1 MLSLFKKLSN
11 LVKMRLLK
19 LTFFLFFFTLTQG
32 QEIKSPS
39 EFLGYNLGEKFTRH
53 HQVVNYFE
61 YLSKSSELIKMI
73 PYGLTNEGRKLN
85 LVYLSNKN
93 NLNNL
98 ELIRNSHLQNTG
110 LFKGPKNNNIVVVWL
125 SYNVHG
131 NESSSTEAAMKTAYH
146 LITNNEKWLD
156 DAIIIIDPCLNP
168 DGRDRYVN
176 FYKQT
181 RSFPNDIKSFSRE
194 HHEPWQNGR
203 TNHYI
208 FDLNRDWAW
217 LTQIESQQRIK
228 MYNKWLPHVHVDFHE
243 QSINNPYYFAPA
255 AEPLHEKI
263 TSFQKKFQNDL
274 AKNHARY
281 FDKNG
286 WLYFTK
292 QTFDLLYPSYGDSYP
307 MFLGSIGMTYEQAGG
322 GRAGLGIINQNY
334 QLLTLK
340 ERIEHHFTTS
350 ISTIEFSIKNK
361 SILNENFQK
370 FFFDKKRKYKFYIL
384 EGNSDILNS
393 LKNLLSKHDIKTSN
407 VLKKQNIKGYDYQK
421 EKNTTKTI
429 TPKSLVISTDQV
441 KGKLAEI
448 LIEPKVKLNDSLTYD
463 ITAWSLPYAYGLK
476 AIATNEKIDFKTFEN
491 EKVFINNLKNNTYGY
506 GFNWKSFEDSKFLAS
521 LLKEKILVRF
531 NKKEFTNN
539 KNKWDLGSIFIL
551 RGDNNHIKETLTK
564 TLDSLSKRHKR
575 NLIEI
580 NSGYSEKGIDLGSR
594 DVKMIK
600 KLNVGILGGSK
611 VSPYNYGEIWYFFE
625 KQLKYPLIQ
634 IPENKLSEALKSLS
648 TLIIP
653 SGSHKL
659 FKYKEKTNLLTEW
672 IKSGGKVIFIGRSL
686 DMLTKNK
693 IFKIEKK
700 SNDLKKDPL
709 ISFNKNQRNNIS
721 NSITGSIYKV
731 NIDSSHFLSYGLNL
745 YYTLKLS
752 GESFKFLEK
761 GYNAGYLS
769 ENAEP
774 SSGFVGSN
782 VKNIQKNSLIFGE
795 QKLGKGSIIYFIDNP
810 LFRGFWYSGKI
821 LFSNALFFR

>member
-1 MLSLFKKLSN
+1 M
-11 LVKMRLLK
+11 KMRLLK
-19 LTFFLFFFTLTQG
+19 LTFFLFLFKITQS

-53 HQVVNYFE
+53 HQVVDYFKH
-61 YLSKSSELIKMI
+61 LSISSELIKMI
-73 PYGLTNEGRKLN
+73 PYGLTNEERELN
-85 LVYLSNKN
+85 LVFLSSKD
-93 NLNNL
+93 NLDNL
-98 ELIRNSHLQNTG
+98 ELIRKTHLQNTG
-110 LFKGPKNNNIVVVWL
+110 IIKGPKNNDNVVVWL

-131 NESSSTEAAMKTAYH
+131 NESSSTEASMKTVYEI
-146 LITNNEKWLD
+146 LNNKKDWLND
-156 DAIIIIDPCLNP
+156 TIVIIDPCVNP

-176 FYKQT
+176 FYKQS
-181 RSFPNDIKSFSRE
+181 RSFPNDNKSFSKE
-194 HHEPWQNGR
+194 HYEPWHNGR

-228 MYNKWLPHVHVDFHE
+228 IYNKWLPHVHVDFHE

-263 TSFQKKFQNDL
+263 TSFQKKFQDGL
-274 AKNHARY
+274 AKNHAKY

-322 GRAGLGIINQNY
+322 GKAGLGIINDNY

-350 ISTIEFSIKNK
+350 MSTIEFSLKNK
-361 SILNENFQK
+361 SILNENFYK

-384 EGNSDILNS
+384 EGNSDVLNS
-393 LKNLLSKHDIKTSN
+393 LKKLLSKHEISFN
-407 VLKKQNIKGYDYQK
+407 NISEKQNIKGYDYQK
-421 EKNTTKTI
+421 EKNTSKTI
-429 TPKSLVISTDQV
+429 NANSLLINTNQV

-448 LIEPKVKLNDSLTYD
+448 LFEPKTKLNDSLTYD

-476 AIATNEKIDFKTFEN
+476 ALASN
-491 EKVFINNLKNNTYGY
+491 EKVKFKPFDNEKAFTNSLSNNNYGF

-551 RGDNNHIKETLTK
+551 RGDNNHIKNTLTK
-564 TLDSLSKRHKR
+564 TIDSLAKKYKR

-594 DVKMIK
+594 DIKMIK
-600 KLNVGILGGSK
+600 KLNVGILGGSE

-625 KQLKYPLIQ
+625 KQLKYPLTQ
-634 IPENKLSEALKSLS
+634 IPENKLSEALKSLN
-648 TLIIP
+648 TLILP

-659 FKYKEKTNLLTEW
+659 FKSKEKTKLLTEW
-672 IKSGGKVIFIGRSL
+672 IKSGGKIIMIGRSL
-686 DMLTKNK
+686 DMLTENK
-693 IFKIEKK
+693 IFEIQKK
-700 SNDLKKDPL
+700 SNEFKKEPL
-709 ISFNKNQRNNIS
+709 ISYSKSRRNRVS
-721 NSITGSIYKV
+721 NNITGSIYKV
-731 NIDSSHFLSYGLNL
+731 NLDSSHFLSYGLDL

-752 GESFKFLEK
+752 GKSYNFLEK

-769 ENAEP
+769 ENAKA

-795 QKLGKGSIIYFIDNP
+795 QKLGKGSVIYFIDNP

>member
-1 MLSLFKKLSN
+1 MKKCN
-11 LVKMRLLK
+11 LIKMRLLII
-19 LTFFLFFFTLTQG
+19 TFILFFQLTQS

-39 EFLGYNLGEKFTRH
+39 EFLGYKLGEKFTRH
-53 HQVVNYFE
+53 HQVVDYFI
-61 YLSKSSELIKMI
+61 YLSKSSKLIKMI

-85 LVYLSNKN
+85 LVFLSSKE
-93 NLNNL
+93 NLDKL
-98 ELIRNSHLQNTG
+98 ELIRKTHLQNTG
-110 LFKGPKNNNIVVVWL
+110 LIKGPKNNDNVVVWL

-131 NESSSTEAAMKTAYH
+131 NESSSTEASMKTAYE
-146 LITNNEKWLD
+146 LLKNNKPWLK
-156 DAIIIIDPCLNP
+156 DAIIILDPCINP

-176 FYKQT
+176 FYKQSK
-181 RSFPNDIKSFSRE
+181 SFPNDTKSFSRE
-194 HHEPWQNGR
+194 HYEPWHNGR

-217 LTQIESQQRIK
+217 LTQVESQQRIK

-243 QSINNPYYFAPA
+243 QSVNNPYYFAPA

-263 TSFQKKFQNDL
+263 TSFQKKIQDDL
-274 AKNHARY
+274 AKNHAKY

-322 GRAGLGIINQNY
+322 GKAGLGIINDNY

-350 ISTIEFSIKNK
+350 MSTIEFSINNR
-361 SILNENFQK
+361 SILNENFYK
-370 FFFDKKRKYKFYIL
+370 FFFDKKTKYKFYIL

-393 LKNLLSKHDIKTSN
+393 IKNLLSKHEINSN
-407 VLKKQNIKGYDYQK
+407 NISKKQNIKGYDYQK
-421 EKNTTKTI
+421 EKNI
-429 TPKSLVISTDQV
+429 SRIINQNSLVIPTNQV

-448 LIEPKVKLNDSLTYD
+448 LLEPKTKLNDSLTYD

-476 AIATNEKIDFKTFEN
+476 AIASNNKIISKPFN
-491 EKVFINNLKNNTYGY
+491 NNKVLKNNLSNDNYGFA
-506 GFNWKSFEDSKFLAS
+506 FNWKSFDDSKFLAS

-531 NKKEFTNN
+531 NKKEFINN
-539 KNKWDLGSIFIL
+539 KNRWDLGSIFIL

-564 TLDSLSKRHKR
+564 TVDSLVKKFNR
-575 NLIEI
+575 NVVEI
-580 NSGYSEKGIDLGSR
+580 NSGYSESGIDLGSR
-594 DVKMIK
+594 DIKMIK
-600 KLNVGILGGSK
+600 KLNVGLLGGSK

-634 IPENKLSEALKSLS
+634 IPENKFSEALNSLN
-648 TLIIP
+648 TLILP
-653 SGSHKL
+653 NGSHKL
-659 FKYKEKTNLLTEW
+659 FKSKEKTKLLIEW
-672 IKSGGKVIFIGRSL
+672 IRSGGKLIAIGSSL
-686 DMLTKNK
+686 DLFIENK
-693 IFKIEKK
+693 IFGLQKK
-700 SNDLKKDPL
+700 SNESKKDPL
-709 ISFNKNQRNNIS
+709 MSYSKSLRNKIS
-721 NSITGSIYKV
+721 NNITGSIYKV
-731 NIDSSHFLSYGLNL
+731 NIDPSHFLNYGLDL

-752 GESFKFLEK
+752 GKSFKFLEK

-769 ENAEP
+769 KNAIP
-774 SSGFVGSN
+774 SSGFAGSN
-782 VKNIQKNSLIFGE
+782 VKNSQKNSLVFGE
-795 QKLGKGSIIYFIDNP
+795 QKLGKGSIIYFVDNP

-821 LFSNALFFR
+821 LFSNAIFFR

>member
-1 MLSLFKKLSN
+1 ME
-11 LVKMRLLK
+11 MRLLK
-19 LTFFLFFFTLTQG
+19 LTFFLFFFKITQS

-53 HQVVNYFE
+53 HQVLDYFKH
-61 YLSKSSELIKMI
+61 LSKSSELIKMI
-73 PYGLTNEGRKLN
+73 PYGLTNEGRELN
-85 LVYLSNKN
+85 LVFLSSKY
-93 NLNNL
+93 NLDNI
-98 ELIRNSHLQNTG
+98 ELIRKTHLQNTG
-110 LFKGPKNNNIVVVWL
+110 IIEGPKNNDKIVVWL

-131 NESSSTEAAMKTAYH
+131 NESSSTEASMKTAYE
-146 LITNNEKWLD
+146 LLNKNKDWLKD
-156 DAIIIIDPCLNP
+156 TIVIIDPCLNP

-176 FYKQT
+176 FYKQS
-181 RSFPNDIKSFSRE
+181 RSFPNDNKSFSRE
-194 HHEPWQNGR
+194 HYEPWHNGR

-228 MYNKWLPHVHVDFHE
+228 IYNKWLPHVHVDFHE

-263 TSFQKKFQNDL
+263 TSFQKKFQHGL
-274 AKNHARY
+274 AKNHAKY

-322 GRAGLGIINQNY
+322 GKAGLGIINDNY

-350 ISTIEFSIKNK
+350 ISTIEFSLKNK
-361 SILNENFQK
+361 SVLNENFHK

-393 LKNLLSKHDIKTSN
+393 LKKLLSKHEISFN
-407 VLKKQNIKGYDYQK
+407 NISKKQNIKGYDYQK

-429 TPKSLVISTDQV
+429 TANSLVINTNQV

-448 LIEPKVKLNDSLTYD
+448 LFEPKTKLNDSLTYD

-476 AIATNEKIDFKTFEN
+476 AIASN
-491 EKVFINNLKNNTYGY
+491 EKVTFKSFDNEKAVTNSLSNNNYGF
-506 GFNWKSFEDSKFLAS
+506 GFNWRSFEDSKFLAS

-551 RGDNNHIKETLTK
+551 RGDNNHIKKTLTK
-564 TLDSLSKRHKR
+564 TLDSLAKKHKR

-594 DVKMIK
+594 DIKMIK

-659 FKYKEKTNLLTEW
+659 FKSKEKTKLLTEW
-672 IKSGGKVIFIGRSL
+672 IKSGGKIIVIGRSL
-686 DMLTKNK
+686 DVLIENK
-693 IFKIEKK
+693 IFEIQKK
-700 SNDLKKDPL
+700 SNEFKKEPL
-709 ISFNKNQRNNIS
+709 ISYSKSQRNRIS
-721 NSITGSIYKV
+721 NKITGSIYKV
-731 NIDSSHFLSYGLNL
+731 NLDSSHFLSYGLDL

-752 GESFKFLEK
+752 GESYKFLEK

-769 ENAEP
+769 ENAKP

-782 VKNIQKNSLIFGE
+782 VKNIQKNSLVFGE
-795 QKLGKGSIIYFIDNP
+795 QKLGKGSIIYFVDNP

>member
-1 MLSLFKKLSN
+1 
-11 LVKMRLLK
+11 MRLLK

-39 EFLGYNLGEKFTRH
+39 EFLGYNLGEKFARH
-53 HQVVNYFE
+53 HQVVDYFE
-61 YLSKSSELIKMI
+61 YLSRSSELIKMI

-85 LVYLSNKN
+85 LVFLSNKN

-98 ELIRNSHLQNTG
+98 ELIRKSHLQNTG
-110 LFKGPKNNNIVVVWL
+110 LIKGPKNNNIVVIWL
-125 SYNVHG
+125 SYNIHG
-131 NESSSTEAAMKTAYH
+131 NESSSTEASMKTAYE
-146 LITNNEKWLD
+146 IIKNNKKWLD
-156 DAIIIIDPCLNP
+156 DAIIILDPCLNP

-176 FYKQT
+176 FYKQS
-181 RSFPNDIKSFSRE
+181 RSFPNDTKSFSRE

-274 AKNHARY
+274 AKNHAKY

-307 MFLGSIGMTYEQAGG
+307 MFLGSVGMTYEQAGG
-322 GRAGLGIINQNY
+322 GKAGLGIINDNY

-361 SILNENFQK
+361 SVLNENFQK
-370 FFFDKKRKYKFYIL
+370 FFFDKKRKFKFYIL

-393 LKNLLSKHDIKTSN
+393 LSKFLSKHEINSSN
-407 VLKKQNIKGYDYQK
+407 ILKKQNIKGYDYQK
-421 EKNTTKTI
+421 EKNITRTI
-429 TPKSLVISTDQV
+429 TPNSLVISTDQV

-448 LIEPKVKLNDSLTYD
+448 LLEPKAKLNDSLTYD

-476 AIATNEKIDFKTFEN
+476 AIASNEKIDFKSFEN
-491 EKVFINNLKNNTYGY
+491 IKVFENNINNNSYGY

-521 LLKEKILVRF
+521 LLKEKVLVRF
-531 NKKEFTNN
+531 NKKKLINN
-539 KNKWDLGSIFIL
+539 KNAWDLGSIFIL
-551 RGDNNHIKETLTK
+551 KGDNNHIKETLVSTV
-564 TLDSLSKRHKR
+564 DSIAKKFNRT
-575 NLIEI
+575 LIEI
-580 NSGYSEKGIDLGSR
+580 NSGYSDSGVDLGSQ

-600 KLNVGILGGSK
+600 KLNVGIIAGSE

-625 KQLKYPLIQ
+625 KQLKYPVTQ
-634 IPENKLSEALKSLS
+634 IPEDKLSEALKSINA
-648 TLIIP
+648 LILP
-653 SGSHKL
+653 SGSYSL
-659 FKYKEKTNLLTEW
+659 FKSKEKIKLLIEW
-672 IKSGGKVIFIGRSL
+672 IKSGGKIISIGRSI

-693 IFKIEKK
+693 IFTINKK

-709 ISFNKNQRNNIS
+709 ISYNKSQRNNIS
-721 NSITGSIYKV
+721 NNITGSIYKV
-731 NIDSSHFLSYGLNL
+731 NTDPSHFLNYGLDF

-752 GESFKFLEK
+752 ADSYDFLEK
-761 GYNAGYLS
+761 GHNAGYLP
-769 ENAEP
+769 ENAQP

-782 VKNIQKNSLIFGE
+782 VKDFQKNSLVFGE
-795 QKLGKGSIIYFIDNP
+795 QKLGKGSIIYFVDNP

>member
-1 MLSLFKKLSN
+1 
-11 LVKMRLLK
+11 MRLLK
-19 LTFFLFFFTLTQG
+19 LTFFLFFFKLTQS

-53 HQVVNYFE
+53 HQVVDYFE

-85 LVYLSNKN
+85 LVFLSNKN
-93 NLNNL
+93 NLNNI
-98 ELIRNSHLQNTG
+98 ELIRKSHLQNTG
-110 LFKGPKNNNIVVVWL
+110 LFKGPKNNNIVVLWL

-131 NESSSTEAAMKTAYH
+131 NESSSTEASMKTAYE
-146 LITNNEKWLD
+146 LITNNKKWLD
-156 DAIIIIDPCLNP
+156 DAVIIIDPCLNP

-176 FYKQT
+176 FYKQS
-181 RSFPNDIKSFSRE
+181 RSFPNDTKSFSRE
-194 HHEPWQNGR
+194 HYEPWQNGR

-228 MYNKWLPHVHVDFHE
+228 IYNKWLPHVHVDFHE

-263 TSFQKKFQNDL
+263 TFFQKKFQNDL
-274 AKNHARY
+274 AKNHAKY

-322 GRAGLGIINQNY
+322 GRAGLGIINDNY

-361 SILNENFQK
+361 SVLNENFQK

-384 EGNSDILNS
+384 EGNSDVLNS
-393 LKNLLSKHDIKTSN
+393 LKNLLSKHEIHTSN
-407 VLKKQNIKGYDYQK
+407 VFKKQNIKGYDYQK

-429 TPKSLVISTDQV
+429 TPNSLVIPTDQV

-448 LIEPKVKLNDSLTYD
+448 LLEPKAKLNDSLTYD

-476 AIATNEKIDFKTFEN
+476 TIATNEKIDFKSFESIKVFEN
-491 EKVFINNLKNNTYGY
+491 NFNNNSYGY
-506 GFNWKSFEDSKFLAS
+506 GFKWKSFEDSKFLAS
-521 LLKEKILVRF
+521 LMKEKVLVRF
-531 NKKEFTNN
+531 NKKNLTNN
-539 KNKWDLGSIFIL
+539 KNSWDLGSIFIL
-551 RGDNNHIKETLTK
+551 KGDNKHIKKTLTK
-564 TLDSLSKRHKR
+564 TVDSLSKKFNR
-575 NLIEI
+575 NLFEI
-580 NSGYSEKGIDLGSR
+580 NSGYSDSGVDLGSQ

-600 KLNVGILGGSK
+600 NLNVGILRGSG

-625 KQLKYPLIQ
+625 KQLKYPVTQ
-634 IPENKLSEALKSLS
+634 IPENKLSEALKSIN
-648 TLIIP
+648 TLILP
-653 SGSHKL
+653 SGSYTL
-659 FKYKEKTNLLTEW
+659 FKSKEKIKLLIEW
-672 IKSGGKVIFIGRSL
+672 IKSGGKIISIGKSI

-693 IFKIEKK
+693 IFIITKK
-700 SNDLKKDPL
+700 SNDLKNDPL
-709 ISFNKNQRNNIS
+709 ISYNKSQRNNIS
-721 NSITGSIYKV
+721 NNITGSIYKV
-731 NIDSSHFLSYGLNL
+731 NTDTSHFLNYGLDL

-752 GESFKFLEK
+752 GESYNFLEK
-761 GYNAGYLS
+761 GYNAGFLS
-769 ENAEP
+769 KNAKP

-782 VKNIQKNSLIFGE
+782 VKDLQKNSLVFGE
-795 QKLGKGSIIYFIDNP
+795 QKLGEGSIIYFVDNP

>member
-1 MLSLFKKLSN
+1 MME
-11 LVKMRLLK
+11 MRFLK
-19 LTFFLFFFTLTQG
+19 LTFFLFFFKITQS

-53 HQVVNYFE
+53 HQVLDYFE
-61 YLSKSSELIKMI
+61 HLSKSSELIKMI
-73 PYGLTNEGRKLN
+73 PYGLTNEGRELN
-85 LVYLSNKN
+85 LVFLSSKN
-93 NLNNL
+93 NLDNL
-98 ELIRNSHLQNTG
+98 ELIRKTHLQNTG
-110 LFKGPKNNNIVVVWL
+110 LIEGPKNNDNIVVWL

-131 NESSSTEAAMKTAYH
+131 NESSSTEASMKTVYE
-146 LITNNEKWLD
+146 LLNNNKDWLKD
-156 DAIIIIDPCLNP
+156 TVVIIDPCVNP

-176 FYKQT
+176 FYKQS
-181 RSFPNDIKSFSRE
+181 RSFPNDNKSFSRE
-194 HHEPWQNGR
+194 HYEPWHNGR

-228 MYNKWLPHVHVDFHE
+228 IYNKWLPHVHVDFHE

-255 AEPLHEKI
+255 EEPLHEKI
-263 TSFQKKFQNDL
+263 TSFQKKFQHGL
-274 AKNHARY
+274 AKNHAKY

-322 GRAGLGIINQNY
+322 GKAGLGIINDNY

-350 ISTIEFSIKNK
+350 ISTIEFSLKNK
-361 SILNENFQK
+361 SILNENFHK

-393 LKNLLSKHDIKTSN
+393 LKKLLSKHEISFN
-407 VLKKQNIKGYDYQK
+407 NISKKQNIKGYDYQK
-421 EKNTTKTI
+421 EKNTTRTI
-429 TPKSLVISTDQV
+429 TANSLLINTNQV

-448 LIEPKVKLNDSLTYD
+448 LFEPKTKLNDSLTYD

-476 AIATNEKIDFKTFEN
+476 AIASN
-491 EKVFINNLKNNTYGY
+491 EKVAFKSFDNEKAFTKGLSNNNYGF

-531 NKKEFTNN
+531 NKKEFTND

-551 RGDNNHIKETLTK
+551 RGDNNHIKKSLTK
-564 TLDSLSKRHKR
+564 TIDSLAKKYKR

-594 DVKMIK
+594 DIKMIK
-600 KLNVGILGGSK
+600 KLNVGILGGSE

-634 IPENKLSEALKSLS
+634 IPENKLSESLKSLN
-648 TLIIP
+648 TLILP

-659 FKYKEKTNLLTEW
+659 FKSKENTKILTEW
-672 IKSGGKVIFIGRSL
+672 IKSGGKIIVIGRSL
-686 DMLTKNK
+686 DMLIENK
-693 IFKIEKK
+693 IFEIQKK
-700 SNDLKKDPL
+700 SNEFKTEPL
-709 ISFNKNQRNNIS
+709 ISYSKSQKNRISNNIK
-721 NSITGSIYKV
+721 GAIYNV
-731 NIDSSHFLSYGLNL
+731 NLDSSHFLSYGLDL

-752 GESFKFLEK
+752 GESYKFLEK

-769 ENAEP
+769 EKAKP

-795 QKLGKGSIIYFIDNP
+795 QKLGKGSIIYFVDNP